1 MNKQAKKETSLTEAV
16 YRQLRMDVV
25 MCRLQPGTQLKTA
38 ELAQRSG
45 VSLASV
51 REALARLTSEGL
63 VEAEPQRG
71 FRAAPIS
78 AERLQDLTAV
88 RIDIENM
95 CLRQSV
101 VRFDQLDDI
110 RLDEA
115 MNAILATAT
124 TSAKAGSHVITEE
137 WSRAHGEFH
146 EALVA
151 ACPSQVLLN
160 IRRQLY
166 AQSERYRCL
175 SVPLGK
181 GKRDIERDHRPL
193 VNAVKARDADLA
205 CKLLSEHIRQTTQIL
220 LSARIDGKAA
230 VPRD

>member
-1 MNKQAKKETSLTEAV
+1 VRAKKETSLTESV
-16 YRQLRMDVV
+16 YRQLRTDVV
-25 MCRLQPGTQLKTA
+25 MCRLQPGAQLKTA

-51 REALARLTSEGL
+51 REALARLTAEGL

-71 FRAAPIS
+71 FRAAAIS

-88 RIDIENM
+88 RIDIETM

-101 VRFDQLDDI
+101 VRFDLLDDV

-115 MNAILATAT
+115 MSAILTTAET
-124 TSAKAGSHVITEE
+124 DAAVGSHVITEE
-137 WSRAHGEFH
+137 WSRAHSEFH

-160 IRRQLY
+160 IRRQLF

-175 SVPLGK
+175 SVPLGS

-193 VNAVKARDADLA
+193 VESVKARDAERA
-205 CKLLSEHIRQTTQIL
+205 CQLLSEHILQTTQIL
-220 LSARIDGKAA
+220 LSARIGGKAA